1 MGVAERQT
9 VRVGYINGTSPLR
22 LWGLSPDER
31 LRRSLKR
38 VGADRI
44 APSLDDGPKSGES
57 AVLLQGDWVFDEAL
71 VRKMVERSGV
81 ALLADDGTLVAVHGA
96 AEDWPVLLSA
106 IRSGSAEALP
116 PGIERL
122 TAEGLGGSYNNA
134 LRKREIPLL
143 SKVDET
149 SVKALEAR
157 LFAGSYKGVTD
168 AITKYVWPGPAS
180 RVTKFCSVVGI
191 TPNQVT
197 LTSLA
202 FVLGAFWAFWTGHFA
217 IGLVMAWIMTFL
229 DTVDGKLARVTLT
242 STKFGNV
249 FDHGIDLIHPPFW
262 WWAWIV
268 GLGAAYDP
276 NNIALIVIV
285 AGYILQRVEE
295 GIFMRAFGIEMHIWR
310 RFDSRFRLI
319 TARRNPNL
327 LILTVALILGEP
339 AMGMT
344 AVAIWTAL
352 SFAVHT
358 LQILQGAVA
367 SRRGKLVSWLAQ

>member
-1 MGVAERQT
+1 M
-9 VRVGYINGTSPLR
+9 RVGYVNGTSSLR
-22 LWGLSPDER
+22 LWGLSPQER
-31 LRRSLKR
+31 LRRSLSR
-38 VGADRI
+38 VGADRVETSVEK
-44 APSLDDGPKSGES
+44 APVAGES
-57 AVLLQGDWVFDEAL
+57 AVIFRGDWVFDEAL
-71 VRKMVERSGV
+71 VRKMVDRPGV
-81 ALLADDGTLVAVHGA
+81 ALIGEDGTLVAVHGT
-96 AEDWPVLLSA
+96 AEDWPVLLA
-106 IRSGSAEALP
+106 VMQAGRHDGLP
-116 PGIERL
+116 QSIERL
-122 TAEGLGGSYNNA
+122 DAAGLGGNYNNA
-134 LRKREIPLL
+134 LRKREVPLL
-143 SKVDET
+143 AKVDEN

-168 AITKYVWPGPAS
+168 LVTKYVWPGPAS
-180 RVTKFCSVVGI
+180 RVTKFCSLVGI

-197 LTSLA
+197 LTSLV

-276 NNIALIVIV
+276 QNIALIVIV

-295 GIFMRAFGIEMHIWR
+295 GIFLRFFGIEMHIWR

-327 LILTVALILGEP
+327 LILTVSILCGEP
-339 AMGMT
+339 ALGMT
-344 AVAIWTAL
+344 GVAIWTAVSL
-352 SFAVHT
+352 AVHS
-358 LQILQGAVA
+358 LQILQAAAA
-367 SRRGKLVSWLAQ
+367 SRRGKLSSWLAR